1 MTTTRTDP
9 GRPTPSTAARVRDD
23 RTFYR
28 RALALVAPLPML
40 AMGLG
45 YLLLD
50 LPGDGKFSEMVDA
63 AARQTDLLH
72 VLHWTEGLF
81 FAFLIPAVIAVAAV
95 TRRRSPR
102 LTAIGI
108 CLTVPG
114 FALGFA
120 LLPNDQVLALLTHE
134 QNLDVGS
141 VGALDEAY
149 WALPQSGLGAL
160 LFLVGI
166 VIGLLLLGIALAR
179 SGAAPVWTG
188 VALALGGFT
197 HPFLPHH
204 VVTGLG
210 LFVAAAGFAGASWAL
225 WRMSNDD
232 FAPPPFPRVRKG
244 QGYSTGD

>member
-1 MTTTRTDP
+1 MTTTHTDP
-9 GRPTPSTAARVRDD
+9 GKPAAPTAARGRDD

-50 LPGDGKFSEMVDA
+50 MPGDGKFSEMVDA
-63 AARQTDLLH
+63 AARQSDLLH

-81 FAFLIPAVIAVAAV
+81 FAFLVPAVIAVAAV
-95 TRRRSPR
+95 TRRTSPR
-102 LTAIGI
+102 LTAVGI

-114 FALGFA
+114 FALGFGM
-120 LLPNDQVLALLTHE
+120 LPNDQVLAVLTNE
-134 QNLDVGS
+134 QNLDVTAVS
-141 VGALDEAY
+141 ALDEAY

-232 FAPPPFPRVRKG
+232 FAPAPVPPPRNGR
-244 QGYSTGD
+244 GYSTGD